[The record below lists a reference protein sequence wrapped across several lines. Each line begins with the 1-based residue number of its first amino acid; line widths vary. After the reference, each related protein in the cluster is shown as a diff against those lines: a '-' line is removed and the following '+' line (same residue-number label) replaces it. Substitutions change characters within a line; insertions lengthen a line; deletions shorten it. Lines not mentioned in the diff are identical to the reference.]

1 MILTETRYYYSGET
15 KTESFNVPPFSE
27 IRKIYIINNTIHM
40 VLECPDDITDLGKI
54 INLKIQKDYLPS
66 NESFYKYFDTQLI
79 NRPELMNSSYG
90 NNIQFIIDNITE
102 TYHFFIQEIK
112 PTQELREEK
121 INDII
126 S

>member
-1 MILTETRYYYSGET
+1 MILTEIKDYCETR
-15 KTESFNVPPFSE
+15 TESFNVPTFSE
-27 IRKIYIINNTIHM
+27 IKKIYIMNNIIHM
-40 VLECPDDITDLGKI
+40 VLEYPDDITDSSKL
-54 INLKIQKDYLPS
+54 INLKILKDYLPS

-79 NRPELMNSSYG
+79 NRPELVNTSYG
-90 NNIQFIIDNITE
+90 NNIHFVIDNITE
-102 TYHFFIQEIK
+102 PYHFFIQEIK

>member
-1 MILTETRYYYSGET
+1 MILTETKYYSGET
-15 KTESFNVPPFSE
+15 GTESFNVPNFSE
-27 IRKIYIINNTIHM
+27 IKKIYIMNNIIHM
-40 VLECPDDITDLGKI
+40 VLEYPDDITDSSKI

-66 NESFYKYFDTQLI
+66 DEPLYKYFDTQLI
-79 NRPELMNSSYG
+79 NRTELVNTSYG
-90 NNIQFIIDNITE
+90 NNIHFVIDNITE
-102 TYHFFIQEIK
+102 PYHFFIQEIK

>member
-1 MILTETRYYYSGET
+1 MILTETKYYSGET
-15 KTESFNVPPFSE
+15 GTESFYVPTFSE
-27 IRKIYIINNTIHM
+27 IKKIYIMNNIIHM
-40 VLECPDDITDLGKI
+40 VLEYPDDITDSSKI

-66 NESFYKYFDTQLI
+66 NEPFYKYFDTQLI
-79 NRPELMNSSYG
+79 NKPELVNSCYG

-112 PTQELREEK
+112 HTQEIREEK